1 MQIPFRAI
9 IVFHAVARA
18 GSISR
23 AADELR
29 VTPSA
34 VSQQIQALELHLG
47 TALTSRVGRNIALTE
62 AGERYFE
69 MISRE
74 IEHVTDVTQHVR
86 GIRSATTLTVRAAPS
101 VSSKW
106 LLPRL
111 AGFVEANPDI
121 ELRLDGT
128 NEPTDFRKENV
139 DLEIR
144 HGEGGWAGLFVES
157 LGKERF
163 LPLCAPSAFAAGSLA
178 AARPA
183 QAPADPFGEIAD
195 AMAAL
200 VHRGRRRTWRNAG
213 GACCSTAAIWRSTP
227 PSTASASGWRAS
239 CWPGANCATA
249 AGLPGEGS
257 AGGRAD
263 HAVDRLSAWPS
274 APPQDP
280 HLPRLVARGARC
292 LERTAGCVDCLAR
305 LHRRRR

>member
-47 TALTSRVGRNIALTE
+47 TALTSRVGRNITLTE

-111 AGFVEANPDI
+111 ASFVDANPDI

-139 DLEIR
+139 DL
-144 HGEGGWAGLFVES
+144 
-157 LGKERF
+157 RF
-163 LPLCAPSAFAAGSLA
+163 GMAKAAG
-178 AARPA
+178 PA
-183 QAPADPFGEIAD
+183 
-195 AMAAL
+195 
-200 VHRGRRRTWRNAG
+200 
-213 GACCSTAAIWRSTP
+213 CSSK
-227 PSTASASGWRAS
+227 ASARSGSFRY
-239 CWPGANCATA
+239 
-249 AGLPGEGS
+249 
-257 AGGRAD
+257 
-263 HAVDRLSAWPS
+263 V
-274 APPQDP
+274 
-280 HLPRLVARGARC
+280 
-292 LERTAGCVDCLAR
+292 R
-305 LHRRRR
+305 LHPLRRAAYPPTICSSIG

>member
-47 TALTSRVGRNIALTE
+47 TALTSRIGRNITLTE

-74 IEHVTDVTQHVR
+74 IEHIADVTQHVR
-86 GIRSATTLTVRAAPS
+86 GIRSATTLTVRASPS
-101 VSSKW
+101 VASKW

-111 AGFVEANPDI
+111 ARFIGANPDI

-128 NEPTDFRKENV
+128 NEPTDFGKENV
-139 DLEIR
+139 DIEIR
-144 HGEGGWAGLFVES
+144 HGDGGWPGLFVES

-163 LPLCAPSAFAAGSLA
+163 LPVCAPSLLAPGSLA
-178 AARPA
+178 I
-183 QAPADPFGEIAD
+183 E
-195 AMAAL
+195 
-200 VHRGRRRTWRNAG
+200 
-213 GACCSTAAIWRSTP
+213 
-227 PSTASASGWRAS
+227 
-239 CWPGANCATA
+239 
-249 AGLPGEGS
+249 
-257 AGGRAD
+257 
-263 HAVDRLSAWPS
+263 
-274 APPQDP
+274 
-280 HLPRLVARGARC
+280 HLPRHRLIHSVKSQMQWPRWFMEAGIEPTERWKRVLFDRSHMAIDAAVDGLGIGLESELLAWRELSDGRLVCPIENPPEVTLTTQWIVCPHGHLRHRKTGAFLDWLRAERDGWRERQEAR
-292 LERTAGCVDCLAR
+292 TI
-305 LHRRRR
+305 

>member
-47 TALTSRVGRNIALTE
+47 TALTSRVGRNITLTE

-111 AGFVEANPDI
+111 AGFVDANPDI

-163 LPLCAPSAFAAGSLA
+163 FPLCAPSFLA
-178 AARPA
+178 ADSLSAQDLLEHRLIHSVKSQVQWPRWFTEAGIEPA
-183 QAPADPFGEIAD
+183 ERWKRVLFDRSHMAID
-195 AMAAL
+195 A
-200 VHRGRRRTWRNAG
+200 
-213 GACCSTAAIWRSTP
+213 
-227 PSTASASGWRAS
+227 
-239 CWPGANCATA
+239 
-249 AGLPGEGS
+249 
-257 AGGRAD
+257 
-263 HAVDRLSAWPS
+263 AVDGLGIGLESELLAWRELR
-274 APPQDP
+274 DG
-280 HLPRLVARGARC
+280 RLVCPVKNPPEVALTTQWIVCPHGHLRHRKTRTFLDWLRAERDAWNARQNARI
-292 LERTAGCVDCLAR
+292 V
-305 LHRRRR
+305 